1 MLNMPDK
8 AGVKLA
14 TASGSTSMQNAAERN
29 RWSWFVLCIGFAGLM
44 LLCGWLI
51 PMHLRAV
58 DPAVLK
64 RAGAETP
71 SLVDR
76 GVALAREK
84 HPGPARLLLQ
94 AAQRQNITGAGEVA
108 LALSNPG
115 LTNQASVP
123 ATEYVVRL
131 ENRDRI
137 LKSLTASASP
147 AVRELLRCRDL
158 TNTVLFP
165 PSSSASG
172 QAFDAALCVCGQLLE
187 DNAFAPGLRDVLV
200 EQAKAANRGR
210 DSEPVESLAMDVMS
224 LGQRFDWE
232 QLKAFIGGINDPRT
246 LDLLA
251 EQARNAGDQLPVL
264 FAAVVLSQNPGLVA
278 AYLNNFSQ
286 TGLADLG
293 AALHFGAGGVD
304 ELTRRN
310 QHLYDSPATRRLAS
324 SGPFG
329 LFFRAGA
336 DYALRVPWF
345 ALTVKWF
352 FYISCGFLIALALH
366 FARRPVAPIE
376 EPLRVRGVHLA
387 RELLFALGFLLVV
400 LLLSEPFLAVESQKA
415 DMPFRLRLPGVAAV
429 TTGAATNVKPKLF
442 MTTSLLTLLIFFVL
456 QALLYCGCLV
466 KLAEI
471 RRQNVVPR
479 VKLRLLEN
487 EEHLF
492 DAGLYLGFGGTIVCL
507 ILASLNL
514 TQFSLMAAYSCT
526 AFGIL
531 FVSIFKIFQLRPV
544 RRQLLMESELEREMA
559 AARPAERTN
568 FVPTA

>member
-1 MLNMPDK
+1 MLNTLGKPE
-8 AGVKLA
+8 VKLA
-14 TASGSTSMQNAAERN
+14 TASEITCMQNAAERN
-29 RWSWFVLCIGFAGLM
+29 RWSWFVLCMAFAGLM

-51 PMHLRAV
+51 PMHLHAV
-58 DPAVLK
+58 DPAVLQQ
-64 RAGAETP
+64 AGIGTT

-76 GVALAREK
+76 GVALAGEK
-84 HPGPARLLLQ
+84 HPGSARLLFQ
-94 AAQRQNITGAGEVA
+94 AAKSENITGAGEIA
-108 LALSNPG
+108 LALSSPG
-115 LTNQASVP
+115 LTNSTSVP
-123 ATEYVVRL
+123 ATEFVIRL
-131 ENRDRI
+131 ENRERMVN
-137 LKSLTASASP
+137 SLTASKSA

-165 PSSSASG
+165 PSASASG

-187 DNAFAPGLRDVLV
+187 DNVFATGLRDALV
-200 EQAKAANRGR
+200 ERAASANRGGS
-210 DSEPVESLAMDVMS
+210 SEPLENLAMDVMS

-232 QLKAFIGGINDPRT
+232 QLEAFMGGINDPRT

-251 EQARNAGDQLPVL
+251 EQARNAGGQLPIL
-264 FAAVVLSQNPGLVA
+264 FAAVELSQRQEQVA
-278 AYLNNFSQ
+278 VYVNNFSQ
-286 TGLADLG
+286 TGLRDVG
-293 AALHFGAGGVD
+293 AALRFGAGGVD

-310 QHLYDSPATRRLAS
+310 QRLYESPAMRRWTA
-324 SGPFG
+324 SGPLG

-336 DYALRVPWF
+336 DYALRVPWL
-345 ALTVKWF
+345 ALSVKWF

-366 FARRPVAPIE
+366 FARPPCAPIE

-400 LLLSEPFLAVESQKA
+400 LLLSEPFLAQESQKA
-415 DMPFRLRLPGVAAV
+415 DIPFRLRLPMSGAV

-442 MTTSLLTLLIFFVL
+442 MPTSLLTLLIFFVL
-456 QALLYCGCLV
+456 QALLYCACLI

-507 ILASLNL
+507 ILASLSL

-544 RRQLLMESELEREMA
+544 RRQLLLQAETENETA
-559 AARPAERTN
+559 AAASATRGT

>member
-1 MLNMPDK
+1 MLNMPCQL
-8 AGVKLA
+8 GVKMA
-14 TASGSTSMQNAAERN
+14 AASEKNCMQNAAERN
-29 RWSWFVLCIGFAGLM
+29 RWSWFVLCMAFAALM

-51 PMHLRAV
+51 PMHMWAV
-58 DPAVLK
+58 DPAVLQ
-64 RAGAETP
+64 RAGAQTP
-71 SLVDR
+71 SVVDR

-84 HPGPARLLLQ
+84 HPGSARLLLQ
-94 AAQRQNITGAGEVA
+94 AAQSQNITGSGEIA
-108 LALSNPG
+108 LALSNPD
-115 LTNQASVP
+115 LANSPSVP
-123 ATEYVVRL
+123 VTEYVIRL
-131 ENRDRI
+131 ENRDRM
-137 LKSLTASASP
+137 LNALTASTSP

-165 PSSSASG
+165 PSASASG

-187 DNAFAPGLRDVLV
+187 DHALAPGLRDALG
-200 EQAKAANRGR
+200 QRAALANGGGN
-210 DSEPVESLAMDVMS
+210 SEPLENMAMDVMS
-224 LGQRFDWE
+224 LGQRFDLE
-232 QLKAFIGGINDPRT
+232 QLKTFLGSIDDPRT

-251 EQARNAGDQLPVL
+251 EQARNNGGQLQVL
-264 FAAVVLSQNPGLVA
+264 FAAVELTQRPAEVA

-286 TGLADLG
+286 TGLHDLG
-293 AALHFGAGGVD
+293 AALQFGAGGVD
-304 ELTRRN
+304 ELTLRN
-310 QHLYDSPATRRLAS
+310 QRLYDSPAMRRVAA
-324 SGPFG
+324 SGPCG

-366 FARRPVAPIE
+366 FARPPVAPIE

-400 LLLSEPFLAVESQKA
+400 LLLSEPFLAQESQKA
-415 DMPFRLRLPGVAAV
+415 DIPFRLRLPMAGAVAAG
-429 TTGAATNVKPKLF
+429 TATNVKPKLF
-442 MTTSLLTLLIFFVL
+442 MTTSILTLCIFFVL
-456 QALLYCGCLV
+456 QALLYCVCLV

-479 VKLRLLEN
+479 IKLRLLEN
-487 EEHLF
+487 EDHLF

-507 ILASLNL
+507 ILASLSL

-531 FVSIFKIFQLRPV
+531 FVSIFKIFHLRPV
-544 RRQLLMESELEREMA
+544 RRQLLLQAETS
-559 AARPAERTN
+559 PAEPATRAT

>member
-1 MLNMPDK
+1 ME
-8 AGVKLA
+8 
-14 TASGSTSMQNAAERN
+14 TAAERN
-29 RWSWFVLCIGFAGLM
+29 RWTWFVLCLAFAGLM

-58 DPAVLK
+58 EPVVLQ

-84 HPGPARLLLQ
+84 RPDSARLLSQ
-94 AAQRQNITGAGEVA
+94 AAQSENITGAGEVA

-115 LTNQASVP
+115 LADAVLVP
-123 ATEYVVRL
+123 ATEYVIRL
-131 ENRDRI
+131 ENRDR
-137 LKSLTASASP
+137 LLNGLTASASP
-147 AVRELLRCRDL
+147 AVREVMRCREL

-165 PSSSASG
+165 PSSSAAG

-187 DNAFAPGLRDVLV
+187 DNSLSPGLRDVLA
-200 EQAKAANRGR
+200 QRARIANHGG
-210 DSEPVESLAMDVMS
+210 DTEPFEDMAIDMMS

-232 QLKAFIGGINDPRT
+232 QLKSFVGDISDTRT

-251 EQARNAGDQLPVL
+251 GEARNADGRLPVL
-264 FAAVVLSQNPGLVA
+264 FAAVELSRQPDQVA

-293 AALHFGAGGVD
+293 TALHFGVGGVN
-304 ELTRRN
+304 ELMRRN
-310 QHLYDSPATRRLAS
+310 QRLYESPSARRLAA
-324 SGPFG
+324 SGPFAI
-329 LFFRAGA
+329 FFRSGSE
-336 DYALRVPWF
+336 YALRVPWF

-366 FARRPVAPIE
+366 FARPPVAPLE

-400 LLLSEPFLAVESQKA
+400 LLLSEPFLAQESQKA
-415 DMPFRLRLPGVAAV
+415 DIAFRLRLPGVAAV
-429 TTGAATNVKPKLF
+429 TPGAPTTNVKPQLF
-442 MTTSLLTLLIFFVL
+442 MTTSLLTLCIFFVL
-456 QALLYCGCLV
+456 QALLYCASLV

-471 RRQNVVPR
+471 RRQNVVAR

-507 ILASLNL
+507 ILASLSL

-531 FVSIFKIFQLRPV
+531 FVSVFKIFQLRPV
-544 RRQLLMESELEREMA
+544 RRHLLLESEAEREA
-559 AARPAERTN
+559 AAADSATRTTL
-568 FVPTA
+568 VPTA